1 MKTQA
6 DHKERLFSAELKSR
20 AQLRNITI
28 NNGGSPEIVLI
39 EGVLGELKHAGFAE
53 GIILEIVCSNGTLR
67 VDLEENEIKKLQIN
81 QERRETSQ

>member
-6 DHKERLFSAELKSR
+6 DHKERLFSAELKSK

-28 NNGGSPEIVLI
+28 NGGSPEIVLI

-67 VDLEENEIKKLQIN
+67 VDLEENEIKKLQIK